1 MLLLRPLI
9 TLCVLLSNLKVGT
22 VLKFG
27 SENRKTTQ
35 YHSTCCV
42 VVFHNE
48 NFVVI
53 KNCLFKTGKSGTWR
67 YIPHTLS
74 GLRLRYLILIRH

>member
-35 YHSTCCV
+35 YLSTC
-42 VVFHNE
+42 
-48 NFVVI
+48 
-53 KNCLFKTGKSGTWR
+53 KSMLFFITK
-67 YIPHTLS
+67 ILS
-74 GLRLRYLILIRH
+74 YKELPILNRKIRHLALYDNS